1 MAKKTRGEH
10 QKAKPISSNLA
21 YSALSLPTTT
31 SSLKADL
38 NLGYKLRV
46 LLYDHHNM
54 TSKGPSSKW
63 RIKSTT
69 DSLYIRQAVE
79 AAVHTNFTR
88 FLEKGGASGNARPCG
103 SHALAPVFEAVF
115 GISKTK
121 LEDEKFIARL
131 AKQKLRH

>member
-31 SSLKADL
+31 SALKADL
-38 NLGYKLRV
+38 NLGKLRV
-46 LLYDHHNM
+46 LLYDQHNM
-54 TSKGPSSKW
+54 TSKDTSSKW

-79 AAVHTNFTR
+79 AAVHINFTR
-88 FLEKGGASGNARPCG
+88 FLEKGRASGNARPCE